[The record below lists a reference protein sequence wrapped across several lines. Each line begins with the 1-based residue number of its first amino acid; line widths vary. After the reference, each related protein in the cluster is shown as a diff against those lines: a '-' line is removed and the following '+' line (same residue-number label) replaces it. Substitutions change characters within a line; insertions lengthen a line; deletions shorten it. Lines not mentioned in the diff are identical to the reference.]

1 MCILAINYK
10 SIKMKKVFLFFL
22 FPLISFSLSAQ
33 NVAIDAEVEE
43 MFDKYVS
50 LWSDGDYETIAS
62 DIYTAPMSVYYQD
75 GTTLILKNSTEIR
88 NYLIAIFEELER
100 NNYGFSKRNGWQYF
114 RRENNLAY
122 IEMNY
127 TRYLKDSSVMKPINR
142 KAAYILKKLN
152 NSFKITALIPLT
164 PISK

>member
-1 MCILAINYK
+1 MRDFKYLIY
-10 SIKMKKVFLFFL
+10 
-22 FPLISFSLSAQ
+22 LISFSLSAQ
-33 NVAIDAEVEE
+33 NIAIDADVKE

-50 LWSDGDYETIAS
+50 LWSNGDYETIAS

-75 GTTLILKNSTEIR
+75 GSTLILKNSTEIR

-100 NNYGFSKRNGWQYF
+100 NNYGFSKRNDWQYF

-127 TRYLKDSSVMKPINR
+127 TRFLKDSSVMKPVNR
-142 KAAYILKKLN
+142 KAGYVLKKVN
-152 NSFKITALIPLT
+152 DNFKITALIPLT
-164 PISK
+164 PIVK